1 MTLTWPD
8 LATVVVSGM
17 LLGALYGLMSYGLGL
32 IYGVMKIVNLAHG
45 AMLTLGA
52 YGTLWLYTNYHIDPL
67 LSIPLT
73 AVGGFVIGVLLEI
86 SLVKRIRQA
95 PPISSLLLLFGVCLV
110 AKNVLYLSFGG
121 DDQSILTSYT
131 FERLDLGIPVG
142 LTRFLVFGISLL
154 CFGGLQYLLHH
165 TYPGRAIRAVAQDS
179 VAAALAGINV
189 DRVSAMTFG
198 LGSALAAIAGS
209 LMALIYSFNPEFG
222 GSFLLKSFC
231 VVVLGGLESTIGI
244 LLGGFVLG
252 LAESMSVVVLPAS
265 FQDLVSFVLLVAI
278 LVIRPPRTGQK
289 P

>member
-1 MTLTWPD
+1 MTWPD
-8 LATVVVSGM
+8 LATVVVTGV

-52 YGTLWLYTNYHIDPL
+52 YGTLWLYTNYRIDPL

-73 AVGGFVIGVLLEI
+73 AASGFVLGVLLET

-95 PPISSLLLLFGVCLV
+95 PAISSLLLLFGVWLV
-110 AKNVLYLSFGG
+110 VKNLLYLLFGG

-131 FERLDLGIPVG
+131 FERLDLGIPVS
-142 LTRFLVFGISLL
+142 LTRLLVFGISLL

-165 TYPGRAIRAVAQDS
+165 TYPGGAIRAVAQDS
-179 VAAALAGINV
+179 DAAALAGINV

-252 LAESMSVVVLPAS
+252 LAESLSVVVLPAS
-265 FQDLVSFVLLVAI
+265 YQDLVSFVLLVTI
-278 LVIRPPRTGQK
+278 LVIRPPRTGEK

>member
-1 MTLTWPD
+1 MTWPD
-8 LATVVVSGM
+8 LATVVVTGV

-52 YGTLWLYTNYHIDPL
+52 YGTLWLHTTYRIDPL

-73 AVGGFVIGVLLEI
+73 AAGGFVIGVLLET

-95 PPISSLLLLFGVCLV
+95 PAISSLLLLFGVSLV
-110 AKNVLYLSFGG
+110 VKNVLYLLFGG

-131 FERLDLGIPVG
+131 FERLELGIPVS
-142 LTRFLVFGISLL
+142 LTRLLVFGISLL

-179 VAAALAGINV
+179 AAAALAGINV

-198 LGSALAAIAGS
+198 LGSALATIAGS

-252 LAESMSVVVLPAS
+252 LAESLSVVVLPAS
-265 FQDLVSFVLLVAI
+265 YQDLVSFVLLVTI
-278 LVIRPPRTGQK
+278 LVIRPPRTGEK

>member
-1 MTLTWPD
+1 MTWPD
-8 LATVVVSGM
+8 LATVVVTGV

-45 AMLTLGA
+45 AILTLGA
-52 YGTLWLYTNYHIDPL
+52 YGTLWLYTNYRIDPL

-73 AVGGFVIGVLLEI
+73 AAGGFVIGVLLET

-95 PPISSLLLLFGVCLV
+95 PAISSLLLLFGVSLV
-110 AKNVLYLSFGG
+110 VKNVLYLFFGG

-131 FERLDLGIPVG
+131 FERLDLGIPVS
-142 LTRFLVFGISLL
+142 LTRLLVFGISLV

-165 TYPGRAIRAVAQDS
+165 TYPGGAIRAVAQDS
-179 VAAALAGINV
+179 AAAALAGINV

-198 LGSALAAIAGS
+198 LGSALAAVAGS

-252 LAESMSVVVLPAS
+252 LAESLSVVVLPAS
-265 FQDLVSFVLLVAI
+265 FQDLVSFVLLVTI
-278 LVIRPPRTGQK
+278 LVIRPPRTGER

>member
-1 MTLTWPD
+1 MTWPD
-8 LATVVVSGM
+8 FATVVVTGV

-52 YGTLWLYTNYHIDPL
+52 YGTLWLYTNYRIDPL

-73 AVGGFVIGVLLEI
+73 AAGGFVIGVVLET

-95 PPISSLLLLFGVCLV
+95 PAISSLLLLFGVWLV
-110 AKNVLYLSFGG
+110 VKNVLYLLFGG

-131 FERLDLGIPVG
+131 FERLELGIPVS
-142 LTRFLVFGISLL
+142 LTRLLVFGISLL

-165 TYPGRAIRAVAQDS
+165 TYPGAAIRAVAQDS
-179 VAAALAGINV
+179 AAAALAGINV

-231 VVVLGGLESTIGI
+231 VVVLGGLESTTGI

-252 LAESMSVVVLPAS
+252 LAESLSVVVLPAS
-265 FQDLVSFVLLVAI
+265 FQDLVSFVLLVTI
-278 LVIRPPRTGQK
+278 LVIRPPRTGER

>member
-1 MTLTWPD
+1 MTWPE
-8 LATVVVSGM
+8 LATVVVTGV

-52 YGTLWLYTNYHIDPL
+52 YGTLWLHTNYRIDPL

-73 AVGGFVIGVLLEI
+73 AAGGFAIGVFLEI

-95 PPISSLLLLFGVCLV
+95 PAISSLLLLFGVWLV
-110 AKNVLYLSFGG
+110 VKNVLYLSFSG

-131 FERLDLGIPVG
+131 FERLDLGIPVS
-142 LTRFLVFGISLL
+142 LTRLLVFGISLL

-179 VAAALAGINV
+179 AAAALAGINV

-198 LGSALAAIAGS
+198 LGSALATIAGS

-252 LAESMSVVVLPAS
+252 LAESLSVVVLPAS
-265 FQDLVSFVLLVAI
+265 YQDLVSFVLLVTI
-278 LVIRPPRTGQK
+278 LVIRPPRTGEK